1 MITIRKATALDAKGI
16 FDLRSRS
23 IIEKC
28 SGFYPED
35 VLLQW
40 TQGTMS
46 DAFIQDVAA
55 TFYVSEYAAE
65 DVPKGES
72 ETAANTII
80 GSGKINLITGMLDAI
95 FVDPSHNGKGA
106 AKTMISFLEA
116 LARQSGL
123 QKLILE
129 STLNAA
135 PFYRRCGFSG
145 ETQSTYHS
153 PRGLAIDCIPMCKSL
168 K

>member
-1 MITIRKATALDAKGI
+1 MITIRKATALDAQGI

-28 SGFYPED
+28 SGFYSED

-40 TQGTMS
+40 TQGAMS
-46 DAFIQDVAA
+46 GAFIQDVEA

-65 DVPKGES
+65 NVPRCES

-153 PRGLAIDCIPMCKSL
+153 PRGLAIACIPMEKL
-168 K
+168 L